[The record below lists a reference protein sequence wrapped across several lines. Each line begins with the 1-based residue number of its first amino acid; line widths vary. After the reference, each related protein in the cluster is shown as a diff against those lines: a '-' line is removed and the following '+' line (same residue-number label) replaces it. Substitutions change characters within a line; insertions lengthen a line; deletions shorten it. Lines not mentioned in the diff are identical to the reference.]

1 MVIDPSGHEDERL
14 SWKGAFLASLAF
26 IFVWA
31 VLAWFITGNMGRR
44 RAQSALAEG
53 QRRLSL
59 HTSGTSTGVANYLR
73 LLHGIPAALGRTT
86 EVDRVLKAF
95 PQATTASGLPK
106 DPRLADLN
114 DLLKNSAEALR
125 AVSVLWVMNPDGEC
139 LAASNFEKGDSFVG
153 TSYKDREYFREAMAG
168 EAGQQFAVGRK
179 TGVPGLF
186 FSSPVLDKGRV
197 LGVIAAKIDLPVLE
211 TWISQTDSF
220 LADKHGIIILAR
232 DKSLEFRSL
241 PGSSSALLTEPEKVA
256 RYHRSQFK
264 PIPISPWGDAR
275 FPGLV
280 RFDDWAAPVLMDSVA
295 VPEDDLTVNV
305 LVPVPGM
312 VTVDR
317 DRRWI
322 FALLTLLGAA
332 VIGFLVTGLTYVL
345 HITHARKILGRRLEE
360 LAEAAS
366 IAKSRF
372 LATMSHEIRTP
383 LNGVL
388 GMADLLLMPGLQD
401 GERLD
406 YAQTIHDSG
415 NTLLTLINDI
425 LDLSKVEA
433 GKMELACAPFAP
445 ARVVQEMAS
454 LFAEMAARK
463 GLQLTGSWA
472 STPTRCYLGDPM
484 RLRQMLS
491 NLINNAIKFTETG
504 TIHLEGVELERE
516 VSSALLEFT
525 VTDTGMGVPEEKR
538 PQLFQAFQQLDASDT
553 RQFAGTGLG
562 LSIVR
567 SLARLMGGD
576 VTMDEAEGGGSL
588 FRIRIRCALAPDLPS
603 SPDAPPPEPAEP
615 PSAPGEARRRILLVE
630 DNPTNRKVIQALLH
644 RKGYRVECAV
654 NGQEALDAL
663 ALEDRPDL
671 VLMDCQMPVL
681 SGFDATEAIRR
692 RERELGQTR
701 IPIVALTAGAFEND
715 RDHCLECGMDDFVTK
730 PVDFKVLPAVIAK
743 WLEG

>member
-1 MVIDPSGHEDERL
+1 MV
-14 SWKGAFLASLAF
+14 
-26 IFVWA
+26 
-31 VLAWFITGNMGRR
+31 
-44 RAQSALAEG
+44 
-53 QRRLSL
+53 
-59 HTSGTSTGVANYLR
+59 
-73 LLHGIPAALGRTT
+73 
-86 EVDRVLKAF
+86 
-95 PQATTASGLPK
+95 
-106 DPRLADLN
+106 
-114 DLLKNSAEALR
+114 
-125 AVSVLWVMNPDGEC
+125 
-139 LAASNFEKGDSFVG
+139 
-153 TSYKDREYFREAMAG
+153 G

-186 FSSPVLDKGRV
+186 FSAPVMEDGRI
-197 LGVIAAKIDLPVLE
+197 LGVIAAKVDLPVLE
-211 TWISQTDSF
+211 TWISQTDSY

-241 PGSSSALLTEPEKVA
+241 PGSSAVLLTEPEKVA
-256 RYHRSQFK
+256 RYHRAQFK
-264 PIPISPWGDAR
+264 PIPVGPWGDPR
-275 FPGLV
+275 YPGLV
-280 RFDDWAAPVLMDSVA
+280 RFDNWAAPVLMDSVA

-305 LVPVPGM
+305 LVPVPSL
-312 VTVDR
+312 VTLDR

-322 FALLTLLGAA
+322 FTLLTLLGAA

-345 HITHARKILGRRLEE
+345 HITHARKILREHLEE
-360 LAEAAS
+360 LASAKTAAEAAS

-433 GKMELACAPFAP
+433 GKMELAFAPFAP
-445 ARVVQEMAS
+445 ARVVQELTA

-463 GLQLTGSWA
+463 GLKLTGAWA
-472 STPTRCYLGDPM
+472 SAPTRCYLGDPM

-504 TIHLEGVELERE
+504 SIRLEAAELERE
-516 VSSALLEFT
+516 VASALLEFT

-576 VTMDEAEGGGSL
+576 VSMEEAEGHGSR
-588 FRIRIRCALAPDLPS
+588 FRIRIRCALAPDLPAEAEAQ
-603 SPDAPPPEPAEP
+603 PLDPAEA
-615 PSAPGEARRRILLVE
+615 PSLPQEAPRRILLVE
-630 DNPTNRKVIQALLH
+630 DNPTNRKVIQALLS
-644 RKGYRVECAV
+644 RKGYQVECAV

-663 ALEDRPDL
+663 DHEDRPDL

-692 RERELGQTR
+692 RERALGQDR
-701 IPIVALTAGAFEND
+701 IPIIALTAGAFEND
-715 RDHCLECGMDDFVTK
+715 RDHCLQCGMDDFVTK

-743 WLEG
+743 WLGT